1 MFVPCKSQER
11 AGERFCLQNWPYKN
25 WSQEKKSIPKST
37 RFTRSFIE
45 WASGHTQL
53 NIYPQK
59 VSIMTVYFARWDTW
73 KQPCLYNDSRPET
86 THKRLFL
93 FWLYQVIQAPNQNPR
108 LYNGYQ
114 WMLKYRV
121 STETQDEKGVCVC
134 VWIFVNTIRLL
145 HGNCGL
151 LRQPQF
157 IKRRDVDPWMTN
169 PRDELAQLRWKLWG
183 NPFNTYISCRAFEQL
198 FCNIFSLWKLIHAA
212 IKAKLGLQCH
222 QNICVYLNP
231 QTRHWAINIQSV
243 SSTII
248 CDAPGLRWTWAMI
261 WPDHFTIHSVFASLH
276 DPLAK
281 KCSKNFPPLN
291 THIHHTIRFSLPT
304 YDSID
309 FNFDA
314 CRRVLTDTS
323 NIFL

>member
-59 VSIMTVYFARWDTW
+59 VSIMTVYFAARWDTW

-134 VWIFVNTIRLL
+134 VCEYLWIRSAFCMEIVVSFDSRSSSNDVMLILGWRIPVMNWRNLG
-145 HGNCGL
+145 GNC
-151 LRQPQF
+151 
-157 IKRRDVDPWMTN
+157 
-169 PRDELAQLRWKLWG
+169 EA
-183 NPFNTYISCRAFEQL
+183 
-198 FCNIFSLWKLIHAA
+198 
-212 IKAKLGLQCH
+212 
-222 QNICVYLNP
+222 
-231 QTRHWAINIQSV
+231 
-243 SSTII
+243 
-248 CDAPGLRWTWAMI
+248 
-261 WPDHFTIHSVFASLH
+261 IHS
-276 DPLAK
+276 
-281 KCSKNFPPLN
+281 
-291 THIHHTIRFSLPT
+291 IHTSAVVHSSSSSATS
-304 YDSID
+304 S
-309 FNFDA
+309 A
-314 CRRVLTDTS
+314 CE
-323 NIFL
+323 N